1 MKVTRLLPC
10 KPVYIGEANNAGE
23 LVAALKAA
31 AAVRRVCRAKS
42 TGGRRV

>member
-10 KPVYIGEANNAGE
+10 TPVYIGTIQSVGE
-23 LVAALKAA
+23 MVAALKAA